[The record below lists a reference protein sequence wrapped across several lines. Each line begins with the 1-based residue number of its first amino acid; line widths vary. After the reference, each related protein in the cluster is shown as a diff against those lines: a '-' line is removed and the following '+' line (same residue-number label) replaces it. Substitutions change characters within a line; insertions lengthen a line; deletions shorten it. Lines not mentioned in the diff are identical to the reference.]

1 MVSRETSTG
10 AFPRTFDIVVVGAG
24 HAGSEAALAAS
35 RMGFATLLI
44 TLNLGAIARMSCNP
58 AIGGLAKGHMVRE
71 IDALGGE
78 MGKIIDATGL
88 QFKMLNKSKGQAVW
102 SPRAQADKITY
113 PAEMTRRIEKQ
124 ERLFLLQDEG
134 VALETNNGRVS
145 AVITRSHGAVPCR
158 AAVLTCGTF
167 MNGKIHIGL
176 RSFSAGRLDERHSH
190 GMTEYLNSRGFE
202 SGRLKTGT
210 PPRIA
215 KESIDFNETTPQF
228 GDENP
233 VPFSFHTDPNT
244 FTPENIPCHITHTNK
259 ETHKII
265 HSGLD
270 RSPMFTGVIEGVGP
284 RYCPSIEDKIV
295 RFEHR
300 NSHHIFLEPEWKN
313 ASQIYVNGFSTSL
326 PEDVQTQAIRTIPG
340 LEHAE
345 FIRPGYAIEYDF
357 FPPAQLKPSLETQ
370 EIPGLFFAGQI
381 NGTSGYEEAAG
392 QGFIAGANAALYL
405 KDEEPLILDRS
416 EAYLGVLIDDLVTK
430 DTYEPYRM
438 FTSRAEYRLL
448 LRHDNAD
455 FRLMPYGHK
464 IGLISD
470 EVFQYSKDRRSAVDR
485 GLELMKKTSIEPEE
499 VNADLQQV
507 GTTPIDQKQPAA
519 FLLKRPEVSV
529 NNMSA
534 LRRLIDTQ
542 ISNGVDKNDIAEQV
556 SIEIKYEGYIDRQM
570 DQIEK
575 FKTQEQWIIP
585 ESFDY
590 SEISALSAEGRE
602 KMAKIRPHSLGQA
615 SRISGVTPADISI
628 LSIHLKRGSAA

>member
-10 AFPRTFDIVVVGAG
+10 IFPHTFDIVVVGAG

-35 RMGFATLLI
+35 RMGFTTLLI
-44 TLNLGAIARMSCNP
+44 TLNLDAIARMSCNP

-124 ERLFLLQDEG
+124 ERLFLLQGEG
-134 VALETNNGRVS
+134 IALETDGGRVS

-176 RSFSAGRLDERHSH
+176 RNFRAGRLDEKHSH

-215 KESIDFNETTPQF
+215 KESIDFTKTTPQY

-233 VPFSFHTDPNT
+233 VPFSFQTDPNT
-244 FTPENIPCHITHTNK
+244 FAPENVPCHITHTNQ

-265 HSGLD
+265 NSGLD

-300 NSHHIFLEPEWKN
+300 DSHHIFLEPEWKN
-313 ASQIYVNGFSTSL
+313 AAQIYVNGFSTSL
-326 PEDVQTQAIRTIPG
+326 PEDVQIKAVRTIPG

-370 EIPGLFFAGQI
+370 KIHGLFFAGQI

-455 FRLMPYGHK
+455 FRLMRYGHNL
-464 IGLISD
+464 GLISNA
-470 EVFQYSKDRRSAVDR
+470 VFQYSKDRRSAVDA
-485 GLELMKKTSIEPEE
+485 GLELMKKTSVEPEE
-499 VNADLQQV
+499 VNADLQKA
-507 GTTPIDQKQPAA
+507 GTTPIDQKQPAS

-529 NNMSA
+529 NNISA
-534 LRRLIDTQ
+534 LRGLIDTH
-542 ISNGVDKNDIAEQV
+542 INNGADKNDIAEQV

-585 ESFDY
+585 DSFDY
-590 SEISALSAEGRE
+590 GEIGALSAEGRE

>member
-1 MVSRETSTG
+1 MVSRETSIRN
-10 AFPRTFDIVVVGAG
+10 FPHRFDVVVVGAG
-24 HAGSEAALAAS
+24 HAGSEAALGAA

-58 AIGGLAKGHMVRE
+58 AIGGLAKGHIVRE

-78 MGKIIDATGL
+78 MGKIIDLTGL

-113 PAEMTRRIEKQ
+113 PAEMTRRIESQK
-124 ERLFLLQDEG
+124 RLFLLQDEG
-134 VALETNNGRVS
+134 IALNLNGGRVS
-145 AVITRSHGAVPCR
+145 AVITRNHGAVPCR

-176 RSFSAGRLDERHSH
+176 RNFSAGRLDEKHSH
-190 GMTEYLNSRGFE
+190 GMTEYLNGIGFE

-210 PPRIA
+210 PPRLA
-215 KESIDFNETTPQF
+215 RDSINYEATTAQF

-233 VPFSFHTDPNT
+233 VPFSFQTNPKT
-244 FTPENIPCHITHTNK
+244 FTPENIPCHITHTTP
-259 ETHKII
+259 ETHAII
-265 HSGLD
+265 NSGLD

-284 RYCPSIEDKIV
+284 RYCPSIEDKVV
-295 RFEHR
+295 RFAHR
-300 NSHHIFLEPEWKN
+300 DSHHIFLEPEWKG
-313 ASQIYVNGFSTSL
+313 AHQIYINGFSTSL
-326 PEDVQTQAIRTIPG
+326 PEDVQLNAVRTIPG

-345 FIRPGYAIEYDF
+345 FLRPGYAIEYDF

-370 EIPGLFFAGQI
+370 KVRGLFFAGQI

-392 QGFIAGANAALYL
+392 QGFLAGVNAAKYL
-405 KDEEPLILDRS
+405 RDEPPLILDRS

-455 FRLMPYGHK
+455 FRLMKYGYDL
-464 IGLISD
+464 GLIPKD
-470 EVFQYSKDRRSAVDR
+470 IYQYSKKRRQAIDR
-485 GLELMKKTSIEPEE
+485 GLDLMKNTSVEPDE
-499 VNADLQQV
+499 VNDDLRNA

-519 FLLKRPEVSV
+519 FLLKRPELSV
-529 NNMSA
+529 NNVTA
-534 LRRLIDTQ
+534 LRRIINSHVNENVILD
-542 ISNGVDKNDIAEQV
+542 DIAEQV

-575 FKTQEQWIIP
+575 FKAQEKWVIP

-590 SEISALSAEGRE
+590 NDITALSAEGRE
-602 KMAKIRPHSLGQA
+602 KLAKIRPHSLGQA

-628 LSIHLKRGSAA
+628 LSIHLKRVSAA